1 MRIYYGPYTVPNW
14 EAKMRKSNAAGV
26 VRRNITLPREF
37 VERMAELREPT
48 GIQSDSELIRRS
60 VNLLEKVI
68 ENGGTV
74 IVSDAK
80 TATETKIVVI

>member
-1 MRIYYGPYTVPNW
+1 
-14 EAKMRKSNAAGV
+14 MRKSNEAGV

-37 VERMAELREPT
+37 VDRMAELRELT
-48 GIQSDSELIRRS
+48 GVQSDSELIRRS

-74 IVSDAK
+74 TVTDPN